1 MSSTTPS
8 DTPAASSASDPEAPT
23 LDIPLSSA
31 STVPSTNE
39 PAVQPGLDTAD
50 LHNLDG
56 GDPGPGPPNATVSM
70 PMRPMLRRDKSV
82 PITQQKQF
90 LPAPAPAPPGG
101 MGGQQQQQ
109 QQQQFSGGVE
119 RGGSYGSYGS
129 YGVQSGAGSIRGG
142 QVNMEPSS
150 MGAHNMGPNNPEDS
164 LSLMQL
170 RKLVTEMPRIE
181 PTPYAFEY
189 ADAQGLPEELEEWFG
204 YGVEETAMLLKAQ
217 GSFGE
222 VWGAWGLEGGDV
234 EWVEVEEGK
243 RREFVDKLVERVGSQ
258 TDPAERLKGL
268 EALVYLALGVW
279 GETAGLEDPTDQNPS
294 PDEAKSQK
302 DESTDTEATYS
313 KSAVQI
319 GWTKRNVQMIYDCN
333 GIQAIYGFM
342 RAALTRAW

>member
-8 DTPAASSASDPEAPT
+8 DTPAAPSASDPEAPT
-23 LDIPLSSA
+23 LEIPLSSA
-31 STVPSTNE
+31 STIPSTNE
-39 PAVQPGLDTAD
+39 PAVQPGVDTAD

-70 PMRPMLRRDKSV
+70 PTRPMLRRDKSV

-90 LPAPAPAPPGG
+90 PPAPAPPGG
-101 MGGQQQQQ
+101 VGGQQQQQ
-109 QQQQFSGGVE
+109 QFAGGVE
-119 RGGSYGSYGS
+119 RGGSYGP

-150 MGAHNMGPNNPEDS
+150 MGPGSMGAQNTGPNNPEDS

-222 VWGAWGLEGGDV
+222 VWAAWDAGEGDE

-243 RREFVDKLVERVGSQ
+243 RREFVDSLVKRIGSQ
-258 TDPAERLKGL
+258 TDPAERLRGL
-268 EALVYLALGVW
+268 EALAYLALGVW
-279 GETAGLEDPTDQNPS
+279 GETAGLEDPTDQSPS
-294 PDEAKSQK
+294 PDKVKSLR

-319 GWTKRNVQMIYDCN
+319 GWVKRNVQMIYDCN
-333 GIQAIYGFM
+333 GIQAIYDFM